1 MMQTR
6 DIFLEINSTLGLLF
20 VLLISIL
27 LYLCWLTDIHS
38 QQSGICRLVLVMHES
53 ARYIWGRGIFD
64 FSVQFVLGD
73 GGC

>member
-53 ARYIWGRGIFD
+53 ARYI
-64 FSVQFVLGD
+64 
-73 GGC
+73 